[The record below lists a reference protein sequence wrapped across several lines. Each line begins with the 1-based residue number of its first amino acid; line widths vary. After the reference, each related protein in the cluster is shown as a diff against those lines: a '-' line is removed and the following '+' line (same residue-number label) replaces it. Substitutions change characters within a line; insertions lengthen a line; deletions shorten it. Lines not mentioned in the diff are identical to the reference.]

1 MSAEQIRNVSDTALA
16 TAGWRAMESERPD
29 ALFHDPLAV
38 TLAGARGLQIARS
51 RPDGAWVVAM
61 RTPLID
67 DFLREAVSTG
77 IDTLLDLGAG
87 LDARPYRMDL
97 PSSLRWIEIDDP
109 SVIAAKTEL
118 LRGEAPVCSVERFG
132 LDLTDPD
139 AYREVFDVISR
150 SSGRSMALTEGLIGY
165 LSEDEVA
172 TLANELHALSSCELW
187 VTEYFST
194 RLLRAYQ
201 KHQPLPEAP
210 VRFNP
215 NDWTDFFAE
224 HGWVVAEISCLG
236 ERSQQLHRP
245 APIPLRDR
253 VVRMFTSRP
262 LRDTGSAL
270 LERRP

>member
-1 MSAEQIRNVSDTALA
+1 VADTALA

-29 ALFHDPLAV
+29 ALFHDPLAAK
-38 TLAGARGLQIARS
+38 LAGARGLRLASS

-67 DFLREAVSTG
+67 DFLREAISTG
-77 IDTLLDLGAG
+77 LDTIIDIGAG
-87 LDARPYRMDL
+87 MDARPYRLDL

-118 LRGEAPVCSVERFG
+118 LRDEAPACSVERFG
-132 LDLTDPD
+132 IDLTDPD
-139 AYREVFDVISR
+139 ARREVFDGIRR

-165 LSEDEVA
+165 LSEGEA
-172 TLANELHALSSCELW
+172 AALADELHALSSCELW

-215 NDWTDFFAE
+215 NDWTAFFAE
-224 HGWVVAEISCLG
+224 HGWAVTEIGYLG
-236 ERSQQLHRP
+236 ERSRQPHRP
-245 APIPLRDR
+245 VPLPFWDR
-253 VVRMFTSRP
+253 VVRLFTSRP
-262 LRDTGSAL
+262 LQDTGYAL